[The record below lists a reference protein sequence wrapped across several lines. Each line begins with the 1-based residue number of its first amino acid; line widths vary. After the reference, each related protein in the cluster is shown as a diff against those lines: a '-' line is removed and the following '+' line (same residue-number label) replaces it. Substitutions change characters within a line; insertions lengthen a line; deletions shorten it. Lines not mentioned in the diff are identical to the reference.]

1 MVIVTWL
8 SESVTV
14 CLNITTMVTEQ
25 VKRLMT
31 ATVRSLLSS
40 ANVKNQ
46 RKISVTG
53 NSEIGS
59 SHFSFFLSFYKDQTK
74 WISVTLGGVLP

>member
-14 CLNITTMVTEQ
+14 CLNIMTMVTEQ

-40 ANVKNQ
+40 ANV
-46 RKISVTG
+46 
-53 NSEIGS
+53 
-59 SHFSFFLSFYKDQTK
+59 
-74 WISVTLGGVLP
+74 